1 MRMQRRSSWHIP
13 WRSENGEDGEGEG
26 REMVMNIRKKM
37 KRVIR
42 MLELGPRNAKDPS
55 SVLASG
61 FVGLMNLFLLDL
73 MM

>member
-1 MRMQRRSSWHIP
+1 MERMER
-13 WRSENGEDGEGEG
+13 G
-26 REMVMNIRKKM
+26 RERNGDEHQKKM